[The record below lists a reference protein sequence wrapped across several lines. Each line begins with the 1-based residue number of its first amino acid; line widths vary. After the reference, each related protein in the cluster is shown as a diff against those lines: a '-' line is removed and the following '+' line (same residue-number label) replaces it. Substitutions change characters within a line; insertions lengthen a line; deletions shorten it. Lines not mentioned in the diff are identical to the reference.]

1 MKRPIVSVIIS
12 TYNAAEFLVG
22 RIQNLIEQTIFNN
35 IEMIIVNS
43 GSMQNEDELI
53 REYLEKYSNIK
64 YIRTNERET
73 IYKAWNRGIK
83 IASGEYIT
91 NGNTDDRL
99 ADEALEVM
107 SNYLSVNNEIAL
119 VYANQYI
126 VNSTEHYKNIENIV
140 SKYTTPEYSSLQ
152 LCYQYFAGSQSMWRS
167 SLHFSDNIWF
177 DDNYEVAGDYDFIT
191 KVALKHRISHINKYL
206 GYYYKSPQKS
216 NKEFQSIPLTVNE
229 TVKIQEEYTHK
240 YINSLPS
247 SFRRS
252 LLRRFLIIHALPVK
266 VYGVIKKAGDRYYK
280 KRIIPTRIY
289 MTYLMSVLF
298 EVEGQAEK
306 ALKICMQ
313 YKNNECAFILHNQIN
328 KLKSINI
335 YER

>member
-12 TYNAAEFLVG
+12 TYNSAGFIVG
-22 RIQNLIEQTIFNN
+22 RIRNLIEQTIFND

-43 GSMQNEDELI
+43 GSQQNEEELI
-53 REYLEKYSNIK
+53 REYLDKYSNIK

-99 ADEALEVM
+99 VDEALEVM
-107 SNYLSVNNEIAL
+107 SNYLSANQQVAL

-126 VNSTEHYKNIENIV
+126 VNSADDYKNRENIV
-140 SKYTTPEYSSLQ
+140 SKYITPEYSSLQ

-177 DDNYEVAGDYDFIT
+177 DENYEVAGDYDFLT
-191 KVALKHRISHINKYL
+191 KVALKYHISHMNKYL
-206 GYYYKSPQKS
+206 GYYYKSPQNS
-216 NKEFQSIPLTVNE
+216 NKEFQNISLTVNE
-229 TVKIQEEYTHK
+229 TVRIQKEYTPK

-247 SFRRS
+247 GFRLS
-252 LLRRFLIIHALPVK
+252 LLRRFIILHALPVK

-280 KRIIPTRIY
+280 KKIIPTRIY
-289 MTYLMSVLF
+289 MTYLMSVLY
-298 EVEGQAEK
+298 EAEGQADK

-313 YKNNECAFILHNQIN
+313 YKDNEYAFILNNRIN
-328 KLKSINI
+328 KLKS
-335 YER
+335 